1 MKNLKDI
8 PRETHQIPIVYTKLF
23 LKGALFGGFLGSMY
37 FFAGPV
43 GYLETEK
50 VLSAAGSR
58 PFSDRFFRKK
68 QKTYAHT
75 NKSRYMCQVEQISKI
90 TSMSWI

>member
-1 MKNLKDI
+1 LKNLKDI

-58 PFSDRFFRKK
+58 PFSGRFFR
-68 QKTYAHT
+68 
-75 NKSRYMCQVEQISKI
+75 
-90 TSMSWI
+90 